1 MAGAPDMFRSNLQSL
16 VRCASAV
23 TSDLLCCFMVTV
35 RNNCPRN
42 TVPGSTVKSFS
53 IHASKV
59 YLNQVFRLVFL
70 TSCVEDMPHNVLKF
84 SFITEIQF
92 YYRDILQW
100 CGNQAAWAGISNIE
114 AILFEIIP
122 KRNNI
127 CSNFKMKNTV
137 TSGTSSDSQKHI
149 RFQFQCI
156 DPVRFGLK
164 EIDRWKAKLV
174 NEKISRSQS
183 HVHLHSSMTYLAS
196 KSRQIC
202 L

>member
-1 MAGAPDMFRSNLQSL
+1 MLFQLYCNFEISVDMAGAPDMFRSNLQSL

-84 SFITEIQF
+84 SFITEI
-92 YYRDILQW
+92 YY
-100 CGNQAAWAGISNIE
+100 
-114 AILFEIIP
+114 
-122 KRNNI
+122 
-127 CSNFKMKNTV
+127 
-137 TSGTSSDSQKHI
+137 SGAETRRLEREYQTL
-149 RFQFQCI
+149 R
-156 DPVRFGLK
+156 
-164 EIDRWKAKLV
+164 
-174 NEKISRSQS
+174 
-183 HVHLHSSMTYLAS
+183 
-196 KSRQIC
+196 
-202 L
+202 